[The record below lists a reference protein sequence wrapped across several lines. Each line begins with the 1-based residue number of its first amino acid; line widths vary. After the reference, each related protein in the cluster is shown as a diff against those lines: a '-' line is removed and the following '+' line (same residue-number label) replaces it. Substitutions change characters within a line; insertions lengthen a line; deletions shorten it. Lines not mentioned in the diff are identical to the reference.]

1 MRFYDFFRI
10 HMYKLAMSAA
20 FCWLKIQQV
29 AYRKGFQ
36 KITPIWPCNM
46 LSTGGCLT
54 VKATF
59 FTEREKAAM
68 VECLVWRRGIEFSE
82 PNFLKFAGAM
92 AKSKGLY
99 HWNYGNFLSCG
110 RTFWNLYF
118 QTPESTEMVWQDP
131 LYRQRMQKYFQALR
145 IKILF
150 QTFTINHARSG
161 TWMKLGWRLA
171 INQVKYS

>member
-1 MRFYDFFRI
+1 
-10 HMYKLAMSAA
+10 MYKLAMSAA

-29 AYRKGFQ
+29 ASKKSPQNDHATCKVLEG
-36 KITPIWPCNM
+36 
-46 LSTGGCLT
+46 
-54 VKATF
+54 ATF
-59 FTEREKAAM
+59 FFTAREKAAM
-68 VECLVWRRGIEFSE
+68 VECLVWRRGIEFSK
-82 PNFLKFAGAM
+82 PNFLRFAGAM
-92 AKSKGLY
+92 AKSKGIY
-99 HWNYGNFLSCG
+99 HGNNGNFLSCG

-131 LYRQRMQKYFQALR
+131 LSRQRMQKYFQALR